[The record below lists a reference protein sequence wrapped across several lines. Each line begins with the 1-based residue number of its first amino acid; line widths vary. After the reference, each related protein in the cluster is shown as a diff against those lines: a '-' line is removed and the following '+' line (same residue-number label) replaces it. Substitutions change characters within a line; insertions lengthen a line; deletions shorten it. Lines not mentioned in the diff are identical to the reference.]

1 MPRVSL
7 EWRDPEQPKA
17 DWLLPYRLWYFTCD
31 VSRFSMLHDASSKL
45 RCFPARC
52 DMPCSYVFLKER
64 YALSSHFPFSPLP
77 NGISSW
83 GMMKKSDKPRNSSF
97 RIQHVDCLVSA
108 LSDLST
114 RFNLIPCLSMY
125 WSMRLIRFYRYRYT
139 LSPLHTLA
147 VFIWGYF
154 ERTGGHHESLVPS
167 THQSKAYQPCG
178 RTVTGYSCWDLR
190 QLIMAPQ
197 YLLVLCFCVVA
208 SF

>member
-1 MPRVSL
+1 MSRLAMTKNNFEQSNSYKHNGDLFFIITLSILPRVSL
-7 EWRDPEQPKA
+7 KWRDLEQPKA
-17 DWLLPYRLWYFTCD
+17 DWLLPHRLWYFTCD

-97 RIQHVDCLVSA
+97 RIHHVDCLVSA

-114 RFNLIPCLSMY
+114 RFNLIPCLSMHRN
-125 WSMRLIRFYRYRYT
+125 MRLIRFYHHRYT
-139 LSPLHTLA
+139 LS
-147 VFIWGYF
+147 
-154 ERTGGHHESLVPS
+154 SLPYS
-167 THQSKAYQPCG
+167 CHFHMRILWTNG
-178 RTVTGYSCWDLR
+178 RT
-190 QLIMAPQ
+190 
-197 YLLVLCFCVVA
+197 
-208 SF
+208 